1 MYFLNFTN
9 ILKSLQNF
17 AQLTEMQAGLK
28 VKKGEE
34 RNFLH
39 LGSHAVTDYEVINNL
54 HLMFV

>member
-9 ILKSLQNF
+9 ILKSPQNF

-28 VKKGEE
+28 AKIGEE

-39 LGSHAVTDYEVINNL
+39 SGSYAMTMKL
-54 HLMFV
+54 